1 MKRSMMNLFIFI
13 LSFASMS
20 YEFVLS
26 HTLSILFGDL
36 VTHYILTTSCFIFF
50 MGIGAWCY
58 DQKLKKIKL
67 YKVEYLLSC
76 LSLFIILLPVMSFNF
91 NESISFS
98 LLMFFIITIAF
109 LTGIE
114 LPWFLAHS
122 KEPLKT
128 LGIDYLG
135 MGLAGLVFGYIFL
148 PLFGLMETALFIG
161 GLNFLLAVILH
172 YHESKKKWIFV
183 FLIFP
188 AIILF
193 HLDDFNQLLAR
204 GYLGI

>member
-1 MKRSMMNLFIFI
+1 
-13 LSFASMS
+13 
-20 YEFVLS
+20 
-26 HTLSILFGDL
+26 
-36 VTHYILTTSCFIFF
+36 

-67 YKVEYLLSC
+67 FKVEYLLSC